1 MPKKEKKRKRKKS
14 RNAFDISGQNL
25 TTTVQRQKWTLQD
38 CIYILP
44 LISASATKMVCF
56 SWLACQFS
64 SPFCWKSMKRDV

>member
-1 MPKKEKKRKRKKS
+1 MPKKEKKRKIKKS

-25 TTTVQRQKWTLQD
+25 TITASATKMG
-38 CIYILP
+38 IYILP